1 MRGQVP
7 TLSVVLEAIRDR
19 GTVSRVELTRATGL
33 TGATITHAVRKLI
46 QLRFVRE
53 AGQVSSGTGTPRR
66 LLALVPEACHTVG
79 IQFDRF
85 RTVTVVLDLA
95 GRVVGRRMD
104 AGAGVRDPQTMTIA
118 LAENVNALLAETG
131 IPRATVLGAGIVT
144 YGPQD
149 QEAGVLL
156 TPQPT
161 PAWEGYPLADELA
174 AALGIPVLLEN
185 DATAAGL
192 GHAGLGGARSSFAT
206 VYMAGGIGAGVML
219 DGRPYRGSSSNGVE
233 LGHISVDVT
242 GAACGCGNVGC
253 LENVAGPTAIVTR
266 ARADPALS
274 ARIDLDADTLTAFQR
289 IGRAA
294 LAGDAE
300 ARDLVSASANAL
312 AIATV
317 TLVNLFDVARVVLAG
332 DAFADLGP
340 LYREHTQRALARSSF
355 IRAVHAVDVELSTQ
369 ATDAAAIGGAV
380 TVLRDLFESGRGRR
394 ARG

>member
-1 MRGQVP
+1 MP

-19 GTVSRVELTRATGL
+19 GTVSRVELAQATGL
-33 TGATITHAVRKLI
+33 TGATITHAVRRLI

-104 AGAGVRDPQTMTIA
+104 AGAGVRDPESMTTA
-118 LAENVNALLAETG
+118 LAGIVTALLAETG
-131 IPRATVLGAGIVT
+131 VARATVLGAGVVT

-161 PAWEGYPLADELA
+161 DAWQGYPLADELA
-174 AALGIPVLLEN
+174 RALGIPVLLEN

-192 GHAGLGGARSSFAT
+192 GHAGLGSARSSFAT

-219 DGRPYRGSSSNGVE
+219 DGQPYRGSSSNGVE
-233 LGHISVDVT
+233 LGHISVD
-242 GAACGCGNVGC
+242 AAGEACTCGNVGC
-253 LENVAGPTAIVTR
+253 LENVAGPTAIVSR

-274 ARIDLDADTLTAFQR
+274 ARVDLAADTLTAFRR

-294 LAGDAE
+294 LGGDRAAAE
-300 ARDLVSASANAL
+300 LISASANAL

-332 DAFADLGP
+332 DAFADVGAV
-340 LYREHTQRALARSSF
+340 YRDRTQQALARASF
-355 IRAVHAVDVELSTQ
+355 IRAVHAVDVELSVQ
-369 ATDAAAIGGAV
+369 STDAAAIGGAV
-380 TVLRDLFESGRGRR
+380 TVLRDLFESARRPRVRG
-394 ARG
+394 